1 MDQERSRS
9 EKQGPKVGKSSAG
22 GSGIVLFKWWVWVA
36 VLAVVWEIEVQCHNH
51 LVFFLGGAYIC
62 YFVFGCFL
70 VCLAL
75 FMAFVLAVG
84 L

>member
-51 LVFFLGGAYIC
+51 LVFFFWEVRISVIL
-62 YFVFGCFL
+62 FLDVFWF
-70 VCLAL
+70 A
-75 FMAFVLAVG
+75 
-84 L
+84 

>member
-1 MDQERSRS
+1 M
-9 EKQGPKVGKSSAG
+9 GKSSAG

-62 YFVFGCFL
+62 YFVFGCGT
-70 VCLAL
+70 A
-75 FMAFVLAVG
+75 
-84 L
+84 